1 MYGHG
6 CTWSILPRPWVN
18 IPQDSPLVQLVRRY
32 NCNAVSKC
40 TLRHIYHSCV
50 VIFFQ
55 GCILV
60 LNIPSSNQNPSQGP
74 CKTVCVNPSAL
85 LNCIAG
91 VLCETD
97 PREYVPQFVKAGKV
111 EKFWPTGARPNEWTL
126 RAAIDDIVT
135 KGLVRESVVPLCFQ
149 VRMLIFS
156 TCYTV

>member
-1 MYGHG
+1 M
-6 CTWSILPRPWVN
+6 CPPRMVH
-18 IPQDSPLVQLVRRY
+18 VQHFMCL
-32 NCNAVSKC
+32 
-40 TLRHIYHSCV
+40 T
-50 VIFFQ
+50 FFQ

-60 LNIPSSNQNPSQGP
+60 LNIPPSYQNPNQGP
-74 CKTVCVNPSAL
+74 CKTVCVDPSAL
-85 LNCIAG
+85 LNCMAG

-149 VRMLIFS
+149 VRMMTLA
-156 TCYTV
+156 V

>member
-1 MYGHG
+1 MYL
-6 CTWSILPRPWVN
+6 TKYPSITSAKN
-18 IPQDSPLVQLVRRY
+18 KS
-32 NCNAVSKC
+32 
-40 TLRHIYHSCV
+40 RHLTFCV
-50 VIFFQ
+50 FEFFFQ

-60 LNIPSSNQNPSQGP
+60 LNIPSSHQNQNQGP

-85 LNCIAG
+85 LNCMAG

-149 VRMLIFS
+149 VTSR
-156 TCYTV
+156 TCCTV

>member
-1 MYGHG
+1 M
-6 CTWSILPRPWVN
+6 
-18 IPQDSPLVQLVRRY
+18 
-32 NCNAVSKC
+32 
-40 TLRHIYHSCV
+40 
-50 VIFFQ
+50 FFQ

-60 LNIPSSNQNPSQGP
+60 LNIPPSYQDPNQGP
-74 CKTVCVNPSAL
+74 CKTVCVDPSAL
-85 LNCIAG
+85 LNCMAG

-149 VRMLIFS
+149 VRMMIFS
-156 TCYTV
+156 TWYIV

>member
-1 MYGHG
+1 M
-6 CTWSILPRPWVN
+6 TVRSDSNDPSISTSCKVL
-18 IPQDSPLVQLVRRY
+18 
-32 NCNAVSKC
+32 
-40 TLRHIYHSCV
+40 IYCETFHL
-50 VIFFQ
+50 FNLFQ

-60 LNIPSSNQNPSQGP
+60 LNIPPSYQNPNQGP
-74 CKTVCVNPSAL
+74 CKIVCVYPSAL

-97 PREYVPQFVKAGKV
+97 PRDYVPQFVKAGKV

-149 VRMLIFS
+149 VSAMTFS